1 MPALASSVSGANCA
15 IRPKRRDNWLI
26 VPNLWGAI
34 VGDPSQK
41 KSPAMNAAAKPLG
54 RLIAKAVQAHAD
66 ATAAAK
72 SDKVVNEA
80 KEKVIADKIKA
91 AVKAEEYEE
100 LEQLKAELTG
110 QAAASKE
117 DEPILRRYE
126 RSDRRKAR
134 RILRENQAGS
144 FTCAMSWSG

>member
-72 SDKVVNEA
+72 SDKVV
-80 KEKVIADKIKA
+80 ISTP
-91 AVKAEEYEE
+91 
-100 LEQLKAELTG
+100 LT
-110 QAAASKE
+110 
-117 DEPILRRYE
+117 
-126 RSDRRKAR
+126 
-134 RILRENQAGS
+134 
-144 FTCAMSWSG
+144 